1 MLKRRSG
8 LDVVFALHV
17 GHVRTKSRV
26 RQLSLLI
33 ERRRRTT
40 GNESRAVREH
50 VSARIVVKAILT
62 NETAKREQRR
72 GAEQAGPHP
81 RDVKRFDL
89 RALILGSPQESGV
102 EGGGCLLACPP
113 RDPIASSP

>member
-72 GAEQAGPHP
+72 GAEQAGPH
-81 RDVKRFDL
+81 RGDIERVDL
-89 RALILGSPQESGV
+89 RTLVLCWQ
-102 EGGGCLLACPP
+102 GGPGE
-113 RDPIASSP
+113 RVVHSDI

>member
-62 NETAKREQRR
+62 DRKSTRLNSSHVRISYAVFCLKKKNISFSNVAATSRAAAPHMRER
-72 GAEQAGPHP
+72 
-81 RDVKRFDL
+81 
-89 RALILGSPQESGV
+89 I
-102 EGGGCLLACPP
+102 
-113 RDPIASSP
+113 